1 MILSPSA
8 RFSGA
13 AVTPCAAHNPAIT
26 TSARLT
32 ATQAKQVLAELL
44 ETGGDPAT
52 IAAARGFQAMAGAEL
67 EVVADELIA
76 AHGVEFERLKAG
88 DAKVIGFFVG
98 QAMNR
103 TGGKADGK
111 ALTALLRRR
120 AGL

>member
-1 MILSPSA
+1 M
-8 RFSGA
+8 
-13 AVTPCAAHNPAIT
+13 
-26 TSARLT
+26 
-32 ATQAKQVLAELL
+32 LAELL
-44 ETGGDPAT
+44 EFGGDPAT

-76 AHGVEFERLKAG
+76 AHAAEFERLKAG